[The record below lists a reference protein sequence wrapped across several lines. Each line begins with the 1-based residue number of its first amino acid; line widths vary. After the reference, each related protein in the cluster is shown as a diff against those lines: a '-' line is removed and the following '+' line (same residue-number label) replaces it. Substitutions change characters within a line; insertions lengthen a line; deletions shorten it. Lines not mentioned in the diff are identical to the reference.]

1 LFRPK
6 NPIEKTL
13 FTFWS
18 YLKQI
23 IKCIKFYAL
32 KVVKYSKKEF
42 ICTKYFVNLNN
53 SATIKLFCG
62 LFFSKKEIIST
73 KKRLEVGTMLSRR
86 NIRVKVMQS
95 LYAINRDKS
104 YDGDLDLSTQVY
116 RESIRQSYDLYLFNI
131 LQLREVTKRAL
142 KDEAHRKGKHLPSD
156 FDKQF
161 SAKLYTNSLIQSTF
175 KDNGFIAAL
184 AKSKVEQF
192 LTDDNTRLLYN
203 DFAKTPEYKAYLKNP
218 NTTDADQLEIL
229 LFLFKHAVTGEIY
242 NDLMDNYF
250 SNWWDDKSLVVGAVK
265 KTLKSLPLKEGYIA
279 GLQPGEDTVTEFGE
293 ALLQDVLRHNDKLL
307 TLIEPTLN
315 NWDAERVAVIDMVLL
330 KMALSE
336 LLNFP
341 TIPTKVTLNE
351 FVEIAK
357 LYSTDKSKDF
367 INGILDRLLKKLNQD
382 GLIKK
387 EGRGLK

>member
-1 LFRPK
+1 MIKPYK
-6 NPIEKTL
+6 NALTKSE
-13 FTFWS
+13 
-18 YLKQI
+18 
-23 IKCIKFYAL
+23 IK
-32 KVVKYSKKEF
+32 
-42 ICTKYFVNLNN
+42 
-53 SATIKLFCG
+53 
-62 LFFSKKEIIST
+62 ST
-73 KKRLEVGTMLSRR
+73 KKRLEVGIMLSRR

-116 RESIRQSYDLYLFNI
+116 RESIRQSYELYLFNI
-131 LQLREVTKRAL
+131 LQLREVTKHSL
-142 KDEAHRKGKHLPSD
+142 KDEEHRKGKHLPSD

-161 SAKLYTNSLIQSTF
+161 TAKLYTNSLVQSTF

-184 AKSKVEQF
+184 AKSKVEKF
-192 LTDDNTRLLYN
+192 LTDDETRLLYN

-218 NTTDADQLEIL
+218 NTTEADDLEIL
-229 LFLFKHAVTGEIY
+229 LFLFKYSVTGEIY

-265 KTLKSLPLKEGYIA
+265 KTLKSLPLTEGYIQ

-307 TLIEPTLN
+307 EHIVPTLN

-367 INGILDRLLKKLNQD
+367 INGILDRLLKKLNKD

-387 EGRGLK
+387 EGRGLR